1 MCECV
6 CDFALAVSEPSQL
19 LENDFWHEA
28 AAKTEQLRRQE
39 RNRGRWSGGGG
50 SQAMILSNC
59 CADAEAGL
67 EQLSEL
73 ELQLKLDWDA
83 ANGQSKTH
91 STSNFG
97 FALRRHRQL
106 CWQIDS
112 RSPFRSRCGC
122 LGICPVNRRRRQ
134 VAPSLNCTANPKF
147 AARRMSKTFKMREKL
162 AAQGISLRFL
172 QLLVCALHKRNL
184 LITFR

>member
-1 MCECV
+1 MRNSFPECV
-6 CDFALAVSEPSQL
+6 CFCVGENACVFLCEHVCVGVCVCVYVTLLWQSANQANCSKMTFGTRQLQKPSSCGGRSG
-19 LENDFWHEA
+19 
-28 AAKTEQLRRQE
+28 TEVD
-39 RNRGRWSGGGG
+39 GRGGGG

-91 STSNFG
+91 STGNFG

-112 RSPFRSRCGC
+112 RVPLPFPLRLPWHLPSQQASPPGGA
-122 LGICPVNRRRRQ
+122 LI
-134 VAPSLNCTANPKF
+134 
-147 AARRMSKTFKMREKL
+147 KL
-162 AAQGISLRFL
+162 HCQPEVRGATNVKNIQNA
-172 QLLVCALHKRNL
+172 
-184 LITFR
+184 

>member
-91 STSNFG
+91 STGNFG

-112 RSPFRSRCGC
+112 RVPLPFPLRLPWHLPSQQASPPGGA
-122 LGICPVNRRRRQ
+122 LI
-134 VAPSLNCTANPKF
+134 
-147 AARRMSKTFKMREKL
+147 KL
-162 AAQGISLRFL
+162 HCQPEVRGATNVKNIQNA
-172 QLLVCALHKRNL
+172 
-184 LITFR
+184 